1 MHMEDFPVIHLRG
14 QLGSLGNSI
23 IQRLLREEV
32 EIVLGRSDFEKA
44 NKVFSTE
51 LEFSKSCLSRSEDC
65 KINQG
70 HRVVLIG
77 FQDYTSIYDDSEL
90 GIGIDGAEVILVTP
104 NLGSVEVD
112 TSEID
117 SHIIV
122 HDMIPTDSVKPW
134 ENQFLNSIL
143 ASLSSGEKIVDVLT
157 PKYLV
162 AELDVADAL
171 SRLLIGDNPTPKSL
185 DISGRRGWS
194 QVQIYQELEVLYNR
208 TMAGQTGNFSTENL
222 TTPSTPNIELMTK
235 GEVIED
241 NRPKL
246 EGLHRALIDSGFEGW
261 RPTTPIRTALMY
273 FLIGKLK

>member
-1 MHMEDFPVIHLRG
+1 MEDFPVIHLRG

-51 LEFSKSCLSRSEDC
+51 LEFSKSCLSISEDC

-117 SHIIV
+117 SHINHFFRIV
-122 HDMIPTDSVKPW
+122 
-134 ENQFLNSIL
+134 
-143 ASLSSGEKIVDVLT
+143 
-157 PKYLV
+157 LV
-162 AELDVADAL
+162 
-171 SRLLIGDNPTPKSL
+171 
-185 DISGRRGWS
+185 
-194 QVQIYQELEVLYNR
+194 
-208 TMAGQTGNFSTENL
+208 
-222 TTPSTPNIELMTK
+222 
-235 GEVIED
+235 
-241 NRPKL
+241 
-246 EGLHRALIDSGFEGW
+246 
-261 RPTTPIRTALMY
+261 
-273 FLIGKLK
+273 